1 MIAAYALLLLGSH
14 LRSSPDLGKAE
25 GQCRPGESGPSF
37 LVDVGGLKDRRGNLK
52 LELYPANDD
61 DFLEDD
67 NILLNAGK
75 VFRRVEIPVPPGGPV
90 ELCIRTPGPGL
101 YTLSL
106 LHDRDANRKFGL
118 SIDGIGFARNP
129 RLGFS
134 KPKAA
139 AASAWAGTGP
149 TRITI
154 VLNYRRGLFSFGPLK
169 QK

>member
-1 MIAAYALLLLGSH
+1 MIAAVALFLLGSH
-14 LRSSPDLGKAE
+14 LPSSPDLGKAE
-25 GQCRPGESGPSF
+25 GQCRAGENGPSF
-37 LVDVGGLKDRRGNLK
+37 LVDVAGLKDRRGNLK

-67 NILLNAGK
+67 NILVNAGK
-75 VFRRVEIPVPPGGPV
+75 VFRRIEVAVPRTGPV
-90 ELCIRTPGPGL
+90 VICIRAPAPGL
-101 YTLSL
+101 YSLSL

-118 SIDGIGFARNP
+118 SVDGIGFARNP
-129 RLGFS
+129 RLGWS
-134 KPKAA
+134 KPRAS